1 MAVLNLDTLLE
12 NAAKAICNNLHYI
25 NILSDDSLKE
35 KLKETGTLI
44 FESGQGLLLDRNN
57 KKYATH
63 LTCFETGLANPS
75 KFLKRFGYF
84 LDEAIYVS

>member
-35 KLKETGTLI
+35 TGTLI

-57 KKYATH
+57 KKYAPH
-63 LTCFETGLANPS
+63 LTCSETGLANPS
-75 KFLKRFGYF
+75 KFLKGFGYF
-84 LDEAIYVS
+84 LDEAIYKIA